1 MELKVLTEHER
12 KAVTE
17 LFFGVFSDE
26 PWNDDWSDRTQLDAY
41 IDDLTGQRNSLT
53 LGLLDDGRL
62 VGLAMGRIK
71 HWYGGTEY
79 SIDEFCIEKQS
90 QNKGVGS
97 LFLKGIE
104 ADLLQNGIT
113 HIFLETEKTVPA
125 YPFYLRRGFRE
136 LPSHVGLVKK
146 IEG

>member
-1 MELKVLTEHER
+1 MELKVLTERER
-12 KAVTE
+12 SAVTE
-17 LFFGVFSDE
+17 LFFEVFSDE
-26 PWNDDWSDRTQLDAY
+26 PWYVVWSDRPQLDAY

-53 LGLLDDGRL
+53 LGFLDDGRL

-71 HWYGGTEY
+71 HWYSGTEY
-79 SIDEFCIEKQS
+79 SIDEFCIEKTS
-90 QNKGVGS
+90 QNKGIGS
-97 LFLKGIE
+97 LFLKEIE
-104 ADLLQNGIT
+104 AYLLQNGIT

-136 LPSHVGLVKK
+136 LPNHIGLAKK